1 VQEPRATTV
10 RAFIAKFSAVLQVDI
25 RVVLPLAKIIG
36 GNASKPIL
44 DAQHTARHTARHTA
58 QQKDGFVLMVKP
70 AQSIAFPNLGKSN

>member
-36 GNASKPIL
+36 GNASKLIL
-44 DAQHTARHTARHTA
+44 DAQHTAQHTARHTA
-58 QQKDGFVLMVKP
+58 QQKDGFVPMVKP
-70 AQSIAFPNLGKSN
+70 AQSILFPDLGKTN